1 MNIELNYKQS
11 IIFNAIFDQNMRIKD
26 DCPSEIAYF
35 GAFRCGKSFVMM
47 LIAYYIVIEY
57 PNTNWLFCRAT
68 YPELKD
74 SVIPQFLELFSPE
87 QHGYEYKSSD
97 RVAKFPNKSTINFRA
112 FDRDSKILSN
122 EYSGATLCQ
131 AEEIHEALFLM
142 ILGRLSSDSL
152 PKPLLFTEGNPAD
165 SWCKERYVENK
176 LDHILFVEGTTFDNQ
191 HNLPKNYIENLKLN
205 YPPDYIDRYLYGGW
219 NRTSDRV
226 YTALMDHHII
236 PPIIRKDYYYT
247 IICMDHGT
255 VNDTSLVWMCKD
267 ESDNVFI
274 FDEWHKKQAQL
285 HEIVA
290 ASNRHGKVPIIA
302 DYSMKVGDTR
312 HISFWDDLKRH
323 GLYLIEA
330 KKDKTANILLVNQ
343 GFHTNKLFI
352 FNDLNYVIQQHK
364 RYQYKRAGLSDTE
377 DRKEEV
383 IKKDDHSVDAV
394 QYGYRHI
401 KDIQVKGPSYELKI
415 DSSGKTLSDYV
426 MNYRK

>member
-1 MNIELNYKQS
+1 MQSHEKPSTFSFQIPKKKPSDDIEEGAPESEERHVGDLGNIE
-11 IIFNAIFDQNMRIKD
+11 AID
-26 DCPSEIAYF
+26 
-35 GAFRCGKSFVMM
+35 G
-47 LIAYYIVIEY
+47 
-57 PNTNWLFCRAT
+57 RA
-68 YPELKD
+68 
-74 SVIPQFLELFSPE
+74 
-87 QHGYEYKSSD
+87 
-97 RVAKFPNKSTINFRA
+97 
-112 FDRDSKILSN
+112 
-122 EYSGATLCQ
+122 
-131 AEEIHEALFLM
+131 
-142 ILGRLSSDSL
+142 
-152 PKPLLFTEGNPAD
+152 
-165 SWCKERYVENK
+165 
-176 LDHILFVEGTTFDNQ
+176 
-191 HNLPKNYIENLKLN
+191 
-205 YPPDYIDRYLYGGW
+205 
-219 NRTSDRV
+219 
-226 YTALMDHHII
+226 
-236 PPIIRKDYYYT
+236 
-247 IICMDHGT
+247 
-255 VNDTSLVWMCKD
+255 
-267 ESDNVFI
+267 NVFI

-352 FNDLNYVIQQHK
+352 FNHLNYVIQQHK

>member
-1 MNIELNYKQS
+1 
-11 IIFNAIFDQNMRIKD
+11 
-26 DCPSEIAYF
+26 
-35 GAFRCGKSFVMM
+35 
-47 LIAYYIVIEY
+47 
-57 PNTNWLFCRAT
+57 
-68 YPELKD
+68 
-74 SVIPQFLELFSPE
+74 
-87 QHGYEYKSSD
+87 
-97 RVAKFPNKSTINFRA
+97 
-112 FDRDSKILSN
+112 
-122 EYSGATLCQ
+122 
-131 AEEIHEALFLM
+131 
-142 ILGRLSSDSL
+142 
-152 PKPLLFTEGNPAD
+152 
-165 SWCKERYVENK
+165 
-176 LDHILFVEGTTFDNQ
+176 
-191 HNLPKNYIENLKLN
+191 
-205 YPPDYIDRYLYGGW
+205 
-219 NRTSDRV
+219 
-226 YTALMDHHII
+226 
-236 PPIIRKDYYYT
+236 
-247 IICMDHGT
+247 MDHGT

-352 FNDLNYVIQQHK
+352 FNHLNYVIQQHK